1 MEGARKPSASR
12 VVMMHDSKG
21 RDLPP
26 HHQSCTNFS
35 KGGPSSRLAYH
46 FLLPLFS
53 LYFSCR
59 DAVPSLVTDLF
70 QQPVKVTL

>member
-53 LYFSCR
+53 LHFPIEMLSP
-59 DAVPSLVTDLF
+59 AL
-70 QQPVKVTL
+70 